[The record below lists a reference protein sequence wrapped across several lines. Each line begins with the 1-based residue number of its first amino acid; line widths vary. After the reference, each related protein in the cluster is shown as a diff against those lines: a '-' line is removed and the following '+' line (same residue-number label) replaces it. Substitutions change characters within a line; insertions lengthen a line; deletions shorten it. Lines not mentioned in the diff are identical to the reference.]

1 MAFNTFNTK
10 SQQHYYSP
18 DLVQSYFVFH
28 SLIDHLKNQGK
39 SWRFDRRG
47 YNEVETLNKEINEI
61 RVEYSLD
68 NEVSNFKSLFK
79 KIKNS
84 LIDENL
90 NWIKN
95 DLRSALYLWFQWG
108 YGDSESDKLFFEE
121 LESTPSDVNEVI
133 NNICNDFFLN
143 YKKMDILKKR
153 IQGLHAKWQY
163 LSRKKRL
170 SWLDVNDPHQSK
182 WAYKYLCDKDKVFR
196 SRFICDPINQGIVVQ
211 VYYDI
216 NHNNNG
222 IKFIFH
228 EMNNAWNQYKY
239 RKNNADKK
247 VLSGYISQ
255 DAKMKLTEMAKK
267 ARMPEYELIELLI
280 LEYYDT
286 EKK

>member
-68 NEVSNFKSLFK
+68 NEVSNFKSSFK

-121 LESTPSDVNEVI
+121 LENTPSDVNEVI

-143 YKKMDILKKR
+143 YKKMDRLKQR
-153 IQGLHAKWQY
+153 IQRLHAQWQK

-170 SWLDVNDPHQSK
+170 SWLDVNDPHQSE
-182 WAYKYLCDKDKVFR
+182 WAYKYLCDKDKVFQR
-196 SRFICDPINQGIVVQ
+196 RFICDPINQGIVVQ

-247 VLSGYISQ
+247 ALSGYISQ

>member
-1 MAFNTFNTK
+1 MAFNIFNTK

-18 DLVQSYFVFH
+18 DRVQSYFIFN

-68 NEVSNFKSLFK
+68 NEVSNFKSSFK

-121 LESTPSDVNEVI
+121 LENTPSDVNEVI

-143 YKKMDILKKR
+143 YKKMDLLKQR
-153 IQGLHAKWQY
+153 IQ
-163 LSRKKRL
+163 
-170 SWLDVNDPHQSK
+170 
-182 WAYKYLCDKDKVFR
+182 
-196 SRFICDPINQGIVVQ
+196 
-211 VYYDI
+211 
-216 NHNNNG
+216 
-222 IKFIFH
+222 
-228 EMNNAWNQYKY
+228 
-239 RKNNADKK
+239 
-247 VLSGYISQ
+247 
-255 DAKMKLTEMAKK
+255 
-267 ARMPEYELIELLI
+267 
-280 LEYYDT
+280 
-286 EKK
+286 